1 MPPNLN
7 IVDKF
12 LGEYNDDN
20 DNNNNVLIPSQYQ
33 YQQLLNNAYLV
44 LQQQTSPASITTT
57 ASAMNYF
64 PNVMVAET
72 PSRPLIQNNY
82 LLTPECILSPSI
94 AQKIPITTPLIS
106 PTTIVSPATTAT
118 MSTATSSDLSET
130 SSISTSATTTTI
142 TPPSP
147 YQYPNHNCDDPS
159 YLPKVTNPTDDE
171 KRRRNTLASAKFRNK
186 RRMKEQELE
195 RIAREMTEKAEFLEC
210 RVKELESEVKLLRGL
225 IIDIDSSRLN
235 GSSHNNRPINIGTWN
250 LKVLTTRFLG
260 SDYLQILAIVIL

>member
-1 MPPNLN
+1 MTLN
-7 IVDKF
+7 DTTTIT
-12 LGEYNDDN
+12 
-20 DNNNNVLIPSQYQ
+20 
-33 YQQLLNNAYLV
+33 V

-64 PNVMVAET
+64 PNMMVAET

-94 AQKIPITTPLIS
+94 AQKVPITTPLIS

-118 MSTATSSDLSET
+118 
-130 SSISTSATTTTI
+130 I
-142 TPPSP
+142 P
-147 YQYPNHNCDDPS
+147 YQYPNHNYDDPS

-195 RIAREMTEKAEFLEC
+195 RIAREMTEKAELLEC

-235 GSSHNNRPINIGTWN
+235 GSSHNNRPINIGSDN
-250 LKVLTTRFLG
+250 DSISRNNQLSRNIMIGDDYIDDNNSDGVGNSRVATTTTNIF
-260 SDYLQILAIVIL
+260 

>member
-1 MPPNLN
+1 MTLN
-7 IVDKF
+7 DTTTIT
-12 LGEYNDDN
+12 
-20 DNNNNVLIPSQYQ
+20 
-33 YQQLLNNAYLV
+33 V

-64 PNVMVAET
+64 PNMMVAET

-94 AQKIPITTPLIS
+94 AQKVPITTPLIS

-130 SSISTSATTTTI
+130 SSTTTTI

-147 YQYPNHNCDDPS
+147 YQYPNHNYDDPS

-195 RIAREMTEKAEFLEC
+195 RIAREMTEKAELLEC

-235 GSSHNNRPINIGTWN
+235 GSSHNNRPINIGSDN
-250 LKVLTTRFLG
+250 DSISRNNQLSRNIMIGDDYIDDNNSDGVGNSRVATTTTNIF
-260 SDYLQILAIVIL
+260 